1 LRPDEAAHEED
12 PMTEPAGTPA
22 VATDHAPVV
31 APAPAPAVPLTPR
44 ALAESMPLVQSGA
57 RWFWWIAGLSAVN
70 VGMQHSGSDTNFV
83 VGLGI
88 TSFIDALFS
97 GLMVAGLV
105 LDALV
110 LAFFFAIGLMAQR
123 GSMRAFY
130 VGGVVYA
137 LDALL
142 YLFAA
147 DWMPVGFHVLVL
159 FFIGKGALALRAA
172 LQAQEHVDG
181 P

>member
-1 LRPDEAAHEED
+1 
-12 PMTEPAGTPA
+12 MNEPTATPA
-22 VATDHAPVV
+22 VVPETAAAAAAAATPAIAP
-31 APAPAPAVPLTPR
+31 TPR
-44 ALAESMPLVQSGA
+44 ALAASMPLVQSGA

-70 VGMQHSGSDTNFV
+70 VGMQHSGSDTHFV

-88 TSFIDALFS
+88 TSLIDAIFS
-97 GLMVAGLV
+97 GLPMVSLP

-110 LAFFFAIGLMAQR
+110 LAFFFAMGLMALR

-130 VGGVVYA
+130 VGGVAYA

-142 YLFAA
+142 YLFMA

-159 FFIGKGALALRAA
+159 FFIGKGALALRDA
-172 LQAQEHVDG
+172 LR

>member
-1 LRPDEAAHEED
+1 
-12 PMTEPAGTPA
+12 MTEPTATPA
-22 VATDHAPVV
+22 VAPDSAAVAIPAV
-31 APAPAPAVPLTPR
+31 APTPR

-70 VGMQHSGSDTNFV
+70 VGMQHSGSDTHFV

-88 TSFIDALFS
+88 TSVIDALFS
-97 GLMVAGLV
+97 GLSVVSLA
-105 LDALV
+105 LDAVV
-110 LAFFFAIGLMAQR
+110 LAFFFAMGLMAQR

-130 VGGVVYA
+130 VGGAVYA

-142 YLFAA
+142 YLFMA

-159 FFIGKGALALRAA
+159 FFVGKGALALREALRAQPSASPVVAA
-172 LQAQEHVDG
+172 
-181 P
+181 

>member
-1 LRPDEAAHEED
+1 
-12 PMTEPAGTPA
+12 MTEPTATPA
-22 VATDHAPVV
+22 VAAEPAPV
-31 APAPAPAVPLTPR
+31 AIPAVALTPR
-44 ALAESMPLVQSGA
+44 ALAESMPLVQAGA

-88 TSFIDALFS
+88 TSAIDAVLS
-97 GLMVAGLV
+97 GLPVAGLV

-110 LAFFFAIGLMAQR
+110 LAFFFAMGLLAQR
-123 GSMRAFY
+123 GSLRAFY

-142 YLFAA
+142 YLAAA
-147 DWMPVGFHVLVL
+147 DWLPVGFHVLVL
-159 FFIGKGALALRAA
+159 FFVGKGALALRGA
-172 LQAQEHVDG
+172 LQTRLPTLPGAAA
-181 P
+181 

>member
-1 LRPDEAAHEED
+1 
-12 PMTEPAGTPA
+12 MTEPTAVPAAVTDGAPVATPA
-22 VATDHAPVV
+22 VAQ
-31 APAPAPAVPLTPR
+31 TPR

-70 VGMQHSGSDTNFV
+70 VGMQHSGSDTHFV

-88 TSFIDALFS
+88 TSLIDALFS
-97 GLMVAGLV
+97 GLPVVSLP

-110 LAFFFAIGLMAQR
+110 LAFFFAMGLMAQR

-130 VGGVVYA
+130 VGGAVYA
-137 LDALL
+137 LDGLL
-142 YLFAA
+142 YLFMA

-159 FFIGKGALALRAA
+159 FFIGKGALALRDALRAQPPASPVAA
-172 LQAQEHVDG
+172 A
-181 P
+181 

>member
-1 LRPDEAAHEED
+1 
-12 PMTEPAGTPA
+12 MTEPTATPA
-22 VATDHAPVV
+22 VAPDHAP
-31 APAPAPAVPLTPR
+31 AASAAPAVPQTPR
-44 ALAESMPLVQSGA
+44 ELAQSMPLVQSGA

-70 VGMQHSGSDTNFV
+70 VGMQHSGSDTHFV

-88 TSFIDALFS
+88 TSFIDGAFS
-97 GLMVAGLV
+97 GLPAASLP

-110 LAFFFAIGLMAQR
+110 LAFFFAMGLMAQR

-130 VGGVVYA
+130 VGGAVYA

-142 YLFAA
+142 YLFVA

-159 FFIGKGALALRAA
+159 FFIGKGAVALRDALRAQPPA
-172 LQAQEHVDG
+172 LPVAAG
-181 P
+181 

>member
-1 LRPDEAAHEED
+1 
-12 PMTEPAGTPA
+12 MTEPAVAAEPAPAAVPA
-22 VATDHAPVV
+22 VAR
-31 APAPAPAVPLTPR
+31 TPR
-44 ALAESMPLVQSGA
+44 ALAEAMPLVQAGA

-88 TSFIDALFS
+88 TGVIDALFA
-97 GLMVAGLV
+97 GLPVAALV

-110 LAFFFAIGLMAQR
+110 LAFFFALGLLAQR
-123 GSMRAFY
+123 GSLRAFC

-147 DWMPVGFHVLVL
+147 DWLPVGFHVLVL
-159 FFIGKGALALRAA
+159 FFIGKGALALRDAVRAQPPVSPGAA
-172 LQAQEHVDG
+172 A
-181 P
+181 